1 MEVCLRE
8 WEDRGKDTWLM
19 PRKKTERLNLSIDQT
34 LKRQFDATCA
44 LKGLSMSDIA
54 QQVIREW
61 VFKNAPPGLLEESE
75 SEIAT
80 QNPTPATPERKRQ
93 GKPGG
98 EE

>member
-1 MEVCLRE
+1 
-8 WEDRGKDTWLM
+8 M

-34 LKRQFDATCA
+34 LKRQFDAVCA

-75 SEIAT
+75 SEMAT
-80 QNPTPATPERKRQ
+80 QNGTPATPG
-93 GKPGG
+93 GKQRGKTGG

>member
-1 MEVCLRE
+1 
-8 WEDRGKDTWLM
+8 M

-34 LKRQFDATCA
+34 LKRQFDAVCA

-75 SEIAT
+75 SEMAT
-80 QNPTPATPERKRQ
+80 QNGTPATP
-93 GKPGG
+93 GG
-98 EE
+98 EAPGPSRG

>member
-1 MEVCLRE
+1 
-8 WEDRGKDTWLM
+8 
-19 PRKKTERLNLSIDQT
+19 
-34 LKRQFDATCA
+34 
-44 LKGLSMSDIA
+44 MSDIA

-75 SEIAT
+75 SEMAT
-80 QNPTPATPERKRQ
+80 QNPTPATPEGKRQ